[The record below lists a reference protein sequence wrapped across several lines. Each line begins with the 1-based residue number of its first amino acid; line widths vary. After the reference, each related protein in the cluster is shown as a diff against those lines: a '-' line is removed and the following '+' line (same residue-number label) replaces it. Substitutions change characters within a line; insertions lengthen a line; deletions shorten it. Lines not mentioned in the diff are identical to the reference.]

1 MSDTRAV
8 FSDSDVH
15 WELDPAENSSSR
27 HLVQLVIKELP
38 TVENADHAALLRE
51 CVSKLAD
58 NERDERAVQEVLSAS
73 LTQLHHYQTLLTKKD
88 AALRRLHENYAALVN
103 ERRKD
108 RSAA

>member
-8 FSDSDVH
+8 FSDRDVN
-15 WELDPAENSSSR
+15 WELAPAENTSSR
-27 HLVQLVIKELP
+27 SFVQIVIKELP
-38 TVENADHAALLRE
+38 TVENNDHADLLQE

-58 NERDERAVQEVLSAS
+58 NERDKRADRTVLSAS
-73 LTQLHHYQTLLTKKD
+73 LTELHHCQTLLTKKD
-88 AALRRLHENYAALVN
+88 AAFRRLHEDYAALVN